1 VRKWCR
7 EASGEWV
14 KEVGIE
20 SSWGCKKRER
30 ILVAYTAAAW
40 WALSHLCVSSLLFIH
55 THMSVVMCFPFLSF
69 PLVFLLTLF
78 SYGPLPNLFLVN
90 NSVLYAS
97 NTNPSLN
104 KNSFKIL
111 PTQSRHSLTQ
121 GPKAP
126 PQLIYWL
133 GLWLMGI
140 AMFTLKGKRLRKIN
154 YGLSVNCDVWEGK
167 QRRQTKNHENCIQK
181 QKQKQKEGYKF

>member
-1 VRKWCR
+1 MRKWCR
-7 EASGEWV
+7 EVSGEWV

-30 ILVAYTAAAW
+30 EDFGGIYCW
-40 WALSHLCVSSLLFIH
+40 WARSHLCVSSLLFIH

-69 PLVFLLTLF
+69 PLVLLLTLF
-78 SYGPLPNLFLVN
+78 SYGPLPTLFLVN

-97 NTNPSLN
+97 NTNPSLT

-111 PTQSRHSLTQ
+111 PSQSRHSLTQ

-126 PQLIYWL
+126 RPHPNSYIDW
-133 GLWLMGI
+133 
-140 AMFTLKGKRLRKIN
+140 
-154 YGLSVNCDVWEGK
+154 
-167 QRRQTKNHENCIQK
+167 
-181 QKQKQKEGYKF
+181 GYD